1 MGIHTV
7 TKLLELAPAY
17 KQMAKS
23 LRHATTLTRT
33 QVIDEAVP
41 FLLAT
46 LWKDLQVPILVICP
60 SSEQSRTLEENISGW
75 VETKDSVLRFGE
87 SDTLPFERLVTD
99 SETSQQRIHTLFQL
113 TKKDNSPPIVIA
125 SAAAMCQTTIQREIF
140 ENNSQTLRK
149 GDEITIEDISLY
161 WQEMGY
167 AFQPTVGSP
176 GEASRRGGI
185 LDIYPLSSEYPF
197 RIELWGDEIDS
208 IRTFDPNSQRS
219 IEEVESM
226 EVIPAR
232 ETLPTL
238 MDLEKVDRLLSRID
252 LSNCSKEETQ
262 RINGEIDLLLDGHD
276 IEDLGLF
283 AGFFNHGNLLDY
295 FPHEGLVA
303 IYRPEN
309 VAGAAWDIEERVQ
322 QLRHVKEN
330 RGELPYNFPS
340 NHLAWHA
347 LESSIEDRARRL
359 LIMPWG
365 ADDLV
370 VQDMHIMPFSSPP
383 TYRGDVD
390 SMANEAETF
399 VERGGSFIAS
409 TAHSKR
415 LGELFSEK
423 NIPYSV
429 SKNMSATPKNGTI
442 TLIQTGTENIG
453 KGFVV
458 NNPERRF
465 ILLGDSEIFGR
476 TKQRRSARRQT
487 ARREAFFDEIS
498 PGDYVVHVE
507 HGIARFTGTGKRR
520 EKVSQSG
527 GDSQEY
533 LILEY
538 FQGDRLYVP
547 LDHLD
552 RVAPYVAPME
562 RAPSLTR
569 LGTQEWNRVK
579 SKVEKSTREM
589 AEDLLALYAEREI
602 AEGHSIGP
610 DTRWQTELEES
621 FPYQETPDQVSTLAE
636 IKSDLEASTP
646 MDRLVCGDVGYGKT
660 EIALRAAFKAVM
672 DGKQVAVLVPTTILA
687 QQHYETFS
695 GRTSAFPVKIEV
707 LSRFRTEKEQKNVVE
722 RLNRGEI
729 DICIGTHRLVQKD
742 VNFKDL
748 GLIIIDEE
756 QRFGVAHKERLKQM
770 RSQVDVLTLTA
781 TPIPRTLHMSLAG
794 VRDMSTIETPP
805 EERLPIKTYVSEF
818 SDDLIREAILREL
831 DREGQVYFL
840 HNRVYN
846 IEYISEYIGLLVPDA
861 RVGIAHG
868 QMSEGELE
876 KSMLAFTR
884 GEIDVL
890 VCTTIIE
897 SGLDIPNANTLII
910 NRADGFGLAQLYQL
924 RGRIGRS
931 SRRAYSYLLIPKAQA
946 LTESAERRLKAML
959 SATELGSGFRIAM
972 KDLEIRGAGNIL
984 GAEQSGH
991 IHAVGFDLYTR
1002 LLSTA
1007 VEDLRA
1013 QKSTGSE
1020 GGKEPAKITNP
1031 LVNVNLRIP
1040 AGIPQ
1045 EYIPDLTTRLALY
1058 QRLAKT
1064 TSVEEVNSIESE
1076 LKDRFGP
1083 IPWQAVNL
1091 LYTTRLK
1098 LKAQKSG
1105 AESIVRTGDKI
1116 TLQFSH
1122 EVSSASTIL
1131 AKLLGY
1137 RWTIGNK
1144 QIRTTIDGL
1153 GDDWENQ
1160 LIDAVDKLGDFQRD
1174 MTARFKEASEGDF
1187 QRSTL

>member
-1 MGIHTV
+1 MGIHTL
-7 TKLLELAPAY
+7 TKLLEMAPVY
-17 KQMAKS
+17 KQMAAS
-23 LRHATTLTRT
+23 LRRTSTLTRT
-33 QVIDEAVP
+33 QIIDEAVP

-46 LWKDLQVPILVICP
+46 LWKDLQVPMLVICP
-60 SSEQSRTLEENISGW
+60 SSEHSRTLEENISGW
-75 VETKDSVLRFGE
+75 VEKKDSILRFGE

-99 SETSQQRIHTLFQL
+99 SETSQQRINTLFHL
-113 TKKDNSPPIVIA
+113 TNNNNPPPIVVA
-125 SAAAMCQTTIQREIF
+125 SAAAICQTTIQRKIF
-140 ENNSQTLRK
+140 EKNSHTLRK
-149 GDEITIEDISLY
+149 GDEISLEDISLH
-161 WQEMGY
+161 WHGMGY
-167 AFQPTVGSP
+167 VFQPAVSSP

-208 IRTFDPNSQRS
+208 IRTFDPDSQRS

-238 MDLEKVDRLLSRID
+238 MDFEAIDRLLARVD
-252 LSNCSKEETQ
+252 LSNCTEEETH

-276 IEDLGLF
+276 IEDLSLF

-295 FPHEGLVA
+295 FPQEGLVT
-303 IYRPEN
+303 IYKPEN
-309 VAGAAWDIEERVQ
+309 IASAAWDIEERIQ

-340 NHLAWHA
+340 NHLKWSS
-347 LESSIEDRARRL
+347 LESSIKDRKRRL

-370 VQDMHIMPFSSPP
+370 VQDMHIMPFSSAP

-390 SMANEAETF
+390 SMAYDAETF
-399 VERGGSFIAS
+399 AETGGRFVAS
-409 TAHSKR
+409 TAHSRR
-415 LGELFSEK
+415 LGELFNEK
-423 NIPYSV
+423 HIPYSIPG
-429 SKNMSATPKNGTI
+429 NMSETPKRGTI
-442 TLIQTGTENIG
+442 MLIQTGTENIG

-458 NNPERRF
+458 NIPEHK
-465 ILLGDSEIFGR
+465 LLVLGDSEIFGR

-507 HGIARFTGTGKRR
+507 HGIARFTGTGRRR
-520 EKVSQSG
+520 EQSSQSDE
-527 GDSQEY
+527 DSQEY

-538 FQGDRLYVP
+538 FQGDRIYVP

-569 LGTQEWNRVK
+569 LGTQEWSRVK

-589 AEDLLALYAEREI
+589 AADLLALYAEREI

-621 FPYQETPDQVSTLAE
+621 FPYQETPDQISTLAE
-636 IKSDLEASTP
+636 IKSDLEATTP

-660 EIALRAAFKAVM
+660 EIALRAAFKTVM
-672 DGKQVAVLVPTTILA
+672 DGKQVALLVPTTILA

-695 GRTSAFPVKIEV
+695 GRTSAFPVEIEV
-707 LSRFRTEKEQKNVVE
+707 LSRFRTDKEQKNVVD

-742 VNFKDL
+742 VSFKDL

-805 EERLPIKTYVSEF
+805 EERLPVKTYVSEF
-818 SDDLIREAILREL
+818 SDDLIREAILREV

-846 IEYISEYIGLLVPDA
+846 IEYISEYIRLLVPDA
-861 RVGIAHG
+861 TVGIAHG

-910 NRADGFGLAQLYQL
+910 NRADGFGLSQLYQL

-931 SRRAYSYLLIPKAQA
+931 PRRAYSYLLIPRAQT

-984 GAEQSGH
+984 GTEQSGH

-1013 QKSTGSE
+1013 QKAAALE
-1020 GGKEPAKITNP
+1020 GKKEPSKITTP
-1031 LVNVNLRIP
+1031 LVNINLRIP

-1045 EYIPDLTTRLALY
+1045 EYIPDLSTRLDLY
-1058 QRLAKT
+1058 QRLTKT
-1064 TSVEEVNSIESE
+1064 ISAEDINSIESE
-1076 LKDRFGP
+1076 MKDRFGP
-1083 IPWQAVNL
+1083 IPWQAINL
-1091 LYTTRLK
+1091 LYTMRLK
-1098 LKAQKSG
+1098 LKAQESG

-1116 TLQFSH
+1116 TLQFPH
-1122 EVSSASTIL
+1122 EVSSVSTIL

-1160 LIDAVDKLGDFQRD
+1160 LIDAVDKLSDFQRN
-1174 MTARFKEASEGDF
+1174 MTARFEEASEGDF